1 LRRRSITVC
10 PLTRTPDIRE
20 RKLTWR
26 QFHRRSL
33 TATQLVHTHI
43 NLDGRE
49 VAKNTMK
56 HTSKEGNKPAAG
68 GRMPYNWMYG
78 CKRASRIFLV
88 LQPPAATIICLKAA
102 RGGSLSAV
110 IASVRLAVPG
120 SGDGTISLRLGT
132 VRGEPSTPSIR
143 PSPAV
148 WGGSVDLPFNRRSAR
163 QWDDLSIHRACSCKH
178 CPIGHLSAQ
187 ARNIARTLTHRP
199 STELC

>member
-68 GRMPYNWMYG
+68 GRMPDNWMYG
-78 CKRASRIFLV
+78 CKRASRIFSRA
-88 LQPPAATIICLKAA
+88 PAAFRHDNLPESRTGRLLVSSNSISAA
-102 RGGSLSAV
+102 GRTGERRRYDQLEIGHGARRAFDPFYTTKPGGLGWVCRSAV
-110 IASVRLAVPG
+110 QSPKRTAVGRSFDSSCLLLQTLPNWPPKRTG
-120 SGDGTISLRLGT
+120 PKHRPNSD
-132 VRGEPSTPSIR
+132 PPSI
-143 PSPAV
+143 
-148 WGGSVDLPFNRRSAR
+148 N
-163 QWDDLSIHRACSCKH
+163 
-178 CPIGHLSAQ
+178 
-187 ARNIARTLTHRP
+187 
-199 STELC
+199 